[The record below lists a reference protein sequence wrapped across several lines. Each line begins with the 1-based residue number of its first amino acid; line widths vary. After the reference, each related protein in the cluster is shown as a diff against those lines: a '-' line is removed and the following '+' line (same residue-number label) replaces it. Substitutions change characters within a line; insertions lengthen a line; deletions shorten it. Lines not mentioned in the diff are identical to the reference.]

1 MMQKTFTPYWSIPG
15 FSGIAAMLLLATLLH
30 PAAAAAQQPDSC
42 CQIAREKGQEA
53 FNQQDY
59 AAAISHWRNGKKC
72 ADATKC
78 SDLDALI
85 KKAEK
90 ALAAAEKP
98 MPEQEM
104 SDGIPMFVEPSKDD
118 PFMVEDS
125 PPSEQSQPE
134 QAAPSVSTPSKEK
147 NRSAVLKKLKTD
159 MVRVAGGSFTMGCQS
174 AQRDGECHDWEK
186 LPRTVRVRGFSIG
199 RNEVTQA
206 QWRAVMGSDP
216 PRLQFKGCDSC
227 PVENVSWNDIK
238 DFLTNLNTLT
248 GKRFRLPTEA
258 EWEYAA
264 RGGNQSRGFLYS
276 GSSTIDEVAWY
287 SSNSGDK
294 TRPVGG
300 KKPNELGLYDMS
312 GNVWEWCE
320 DDWHDNYN
328 GAPTDG
334 GAWVDSPRG
343 GLRVLRGGSWCNDF
357 RNCRAANRFG
367 FFPIFQ
373 YFNYGFRLARD

>member
-1 MMQKTFTPYWSIPG
+1 MMQKTFTPYWSIPV

-90 ALAAAEKP
+90 SLAAAEKP

-104 SDGIPMFVEPSKDD
+104 SDGIPMFVEPSKGD
-118 PFMVEDS
+118 PLRTRSRDIRLERMFVEPSKGDPLMVEDS

-174 AQRDGECHDWEK
+174 AQRDGECHDREK

-199 RNEVTQA
+199 RYEVTQA
-206 QWRAVMGSDP
+206 QWRAVMGNNPSY
-216 PRLQFKGCDSC
+216 FKNCDEC
-227 PVENVSWNDIK
+227 PVEQVSWNDIQE
-238 DFLTNLNTLT
+238 FLRKLNEMT
-248 GKRFRLPTEA
+248 GKRYRLPTEA
-258 EWEYAA
+258 EW
-264 RGGNQSRGFLYS
+264 
-276 GSSTIDEVAWY
+276 
-287 SSNSGDK
+287 
-294 TRPVGG
+294 
-300 KKPNELGLYDMS
+300 
-312 GNVWEWCE
+312 
-320 DDWHDNYN
+320 
-328 GAPTDG
+328 
-334 GAWVDSPRG
+334 
-343 GLRVLRGGSWCNDF
+343 
-357 RNCRAANRFG
+357 
-367 FFPIFQ
+367 
-373 YFNYGFRLARD
+373 